1 MEEENIMID
10 FDQPKEQSS
19 YIKVIGVGG
28 GGGNAV
34 NYMFEQGIN
43 GVDFIVC
50 NTDLKALN
58 MSPVANKIT
67 LGKKGLGA
75 GNKPERAKAAAENQA
90 DEIREMLSHNTQM
103 LFITAGMGGGT
114 GTGAAPVIAEIAKS
128 IDLDDE
134 DTKKILVVAIVT
146 TPLTYEGPQRKI
158 QAEAGIA
165 ELRKHVDSI
174 LVINNDKLRNTYG
187 NLTLSGAFAKANT
200 VLHTA
205 AKGIAEIITGN
216 GIVNIDFQDVN
227 TVMEKSGTA
236 LMGTGCGKG
245 EKRAIEAIKNATDSP
260 LLNDNNIA
268 GAKNMLIYYSY
279 SPEHEITMDE
289 MTEITDYLKNITA
302 DYKTDII
309 WGAGCD
315 DSLDDELKITLI
327 ATGFEQQDKKSSNIS
342 QVKEEP
348 KVIPIVEG
356 EGARPMTTSG
366 LGPELEPH
374 RDEPKPTDERGNTE
388 GNHQGHNYIL
398 DDTTQDTPSD
408 SHNLEKQQNTQKGE
422 SNITESTNIPKD
434 LEPTIVTPEPVAT
447 APIAQDHHLPG
458 YTHGVPA
465 TQISENVVDPQQNP
479 FEPRRKDTSVF
490 GSQQPESSDENFIKN
505 AILDRAER
513 IRKMNEMLKNK
524 PDGPQ
529 LIESLTT
536 EELTNEVIYE
546 TPRSN
551 ISDVTNTIIGVS
563 GVITSANNFLFD
575 NPD

>member
-34 NYMFEQGIN
+34 NYMYEQGIN

-356 EGARPMTTSG
+356 KGARPMTTSG
-366 LGPELEPH
+366 LGDELEPH

-398 DDTTQDTPSD
+398 DDTTQDTPS
-408 SHNLEKQQNTQKGE
+408 NTQNPEKQQNTQEGE
-422 SNITESTNIPKD
+422 PFIATTTIPGN
-434 LEPTIVTPEPVAT
+434 LEHHQPGF
-447 APIAQDHHLPG
+447 AQD
-458 YTHGVPA
+458 VPA
-465 TQISENVVDPQQNP
+465 TRISENVVDPQQNP

-490 GSQQPESSDENFIKN
+490 GLQQDEPKENTFGIK
-505 AILDRAER
+505 AISDRAER
-513 IRKMNEMLKNK
+513 IRLMHEQLRND
-524 PDGPQ
+524 PAGPQ